1 MPVEEAICINPESFP
16 IKILHF
22 LICAATSIKFNLPQ
36 KFLILF
42 FFKCLI
48 IFFVFFLSFEEPKK
62 TIDFFFQ
69 NFFSFKIIL
78 INLTNFFDGQTFA
91 GQFAEAPIAIGLL
104 SFKKSLEIFLVS
116 FFKIG
121 I

>member
-62 TIDFFFQ
+62 TIDFFFP
-69 NFFSFKIIL
+69 NFFY
-78 INLTNFFDGQTFA
+78 
-91 GQFAEAPIAIGLL
+91 
-104 SFKKSLEIFLVS
+104 FKKSLETLLKS
-116 FFKIG
+116 LSKIG
-121 I
+121 TCGKGNFVFFIKIASSSNL